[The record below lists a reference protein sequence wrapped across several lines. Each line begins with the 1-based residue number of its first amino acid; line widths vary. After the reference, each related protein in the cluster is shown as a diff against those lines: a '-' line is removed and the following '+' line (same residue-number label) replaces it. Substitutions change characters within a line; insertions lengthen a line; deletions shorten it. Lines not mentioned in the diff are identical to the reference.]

1 MNIPTITR
9 EQQTVV
15 ILDAGIREP
24 IPNLIY
30 QYDFHDGDNDAS
42 TGNVHGSLVAH
53 QVLAS
58 DPNTNIVLFKVSP
71 NNSDNVSSLAVTAAL
86 NWVVRYAKQL
96 NVAAVNLSFS
106 DGKVVSKPTDSI
118 YSPLFTQLVDLD
130 VAITV
135 SAGNEGSKTGVSTF
149 ASSESVIA
157 VSSSDGRQSFTS
169 LSNRD
174 ADMTDLVAPGQNI
187 VFGSNSYSGT
197 SLSAPLVA
205 GAISTVKQGFFDT
218 YGREATVPEAML
230 VLQNTGQPM
239 RLAGEV
245 SGTTAKAD
253 QGYVELDLA
262 QAQAAIARPDL
273 LSSFGLTKEA
283 YSFYSWSD
291 DTTGIASQAYRL
303 YQAAFNRKPDLPGL
317 GFWVETLEQGL
328 NLTSVADYFVQ
339 SDEFEQTYGSGLE
352 DDRFIELLYNNVLK
366 RAPETDG
373 FNFWIDSLEL
383 GATRPEILAYFSE
396 SAENQANVLAD
407 ISQGIQYLNFVA

>member
-1 MNIPTITR
+1 
-9 EQQTVV
+9 
-15 ILDAGIREP
+15 
-24 IPNLIY
+24 
-30 QYDFHDGDNDAS
+30 
-42 TGNVHGSLVAH
+42 
-53 QVLAS
+53 
-58 DPNTNIVLFKVSP
+58 
-71 NNSDNVSSLAVTAAL
+71 
-86 NWVVRYAKQL
+86 
-96 NVAAVNLSFS
+96 
-106 DGKVVSKPTDSI
+106 
-118 YSPLFTQLVDLD
+118 LD